1 MRAAA
6 ACVLVTA
13 ALAAAAAPRVP
24 PLVAQPKP
32 AKRMVFGSAEY
43 KAAVPRMAL
52 LRHVLL
58 THVSYVLS
66 VGLVQTAVY
75 SCLPYLKDAGVLTQ
89 RQISRMLTVG
99 TACFVVGKLSTAQI
113 LDLVGPK
120 AAFITN
126 MLIGSLLCFTFAS
139 GAPGTAAEVCWGV
152 YKLWSA
158 TSWPSVVQML
168 AYWSDRC
175 DSVKAFAL
183 YSTASRTGA
192 IVASLGV
199 GVLMRRSER
208 GWQMALYGTGIATLL
223 VFLLCK
229 GVVDETP
236 ARVLGPRGVTAASAL
251 EPPRATWLA
260 TLRMRVRRL
269 EAGRNEQFL
278 ARQRH
283 SPPLWRS
290 ESAGPDDAV
299 HLKPAAL
306 LHMFAG
312 RANFWLAIGA
322 AMGYSPIRQF
332 EALIPLFL
340 RESRGH
346 SPGATLGA
354 SAAATAYH
362 MTYWISA
369 GVGNQIYFKLK
380 QWQQLCMAMMLLCA
394 HLANLL
400 LMAWCERQPDQ
411 PLGRLG
417 QIGCMAMLGGTIAV
431 PATGVLNIFTMD
443 MGKADGS
450 AMLSA
455 LLDAAGAFSA
465 IGFFRVYDGLRLR
478 YGWSGVLLLLAG
490 LSAWTILC
498 EGALL
503 TRDLFKFRR
512 GYVVNPVRT
521 RGSLPMRY
529 QTDSWA
535 IKEIDR

>member
-1 MRAAA
+1 MRTAAA
-6 ACVLVTA
+6 YVILTA
-13 ALAAAAAPRVP
+13 ALVAAAAPRAP
-24 PLVAQPKP
+24 PLVPQPKP

-43 KAAVPRMAL
+43 KAAVPRTAL

-75 SCLPYLKDAGVLTQ
+75 SCLPYLKDSGVLTQ

-126 MLIGSLLCFTFAS
+126 MLIGSLLCFTIAF
-139 GAPGTAAEVCWGV
+139 GAPGIATEVCWGV

-168 AYWSDRC
+168 AYWSGRR

-208 GWQMALYGTGIATLL
+208 GWQIALCGTGVATLL

-229 GVVDETP
+229 GAVDETP
-236 ARVLGPRGVTAASAL
+236 ARVLGPNVTAASAL
-251 EPPRATWLA
+251 EPPRAHPLVR
-260 TLRMRVRRL
+260 TLRLRVRRL
-269 EAGRNEQFL
+269 EAGWRQQFL
-278 ARQRH
+278 DRQRQRN

-312 RANFWLAIGA
+312 RANFCARRHH
-322 AMGYSPIRQF
+322 P
-332 EALIPLFL
+332 P
-340 RESRGH
+340 
-346 SPGATLGA
+346 P
-354 SAAATAYH
+354 SAATRRRLQNPAQTEPPHPSHA
-362 MTYWISA
+362 
-369 GVGNQIYFKLK
+369 
-380 QWQQLCMAMMLLCA
+380 CPLLV
-394 HLANLL
+394 
-400 LMAWCERQPDQ
+400 R
-411 PLGRLG
+411 PLR
-417 QIGCMAMLGGTIAV
+417 
-431 PATGVLNIFTMD
+431 F
-443 MGKADGS
+443 
-450 AMLSA
+450 
-455 LLDAAGAFSA
+455 
-465 IGFFRVYDGLRLR
+465 
-478 YGWSGVLLLLAG
+478 
-490 LSAWTILC
+490 
-498 EGALL
+498 
-503 TRDLFKFRR
+503 
-512 GYVVNPVRT
+512 
-521 RGSLPMRY
+521 
-529 QTDSWA
+529 
-535 IKEIDR
+535 

>member
-1 MRAAA
+1 MRTAAA
-6 ACVLVTA
+6 YVILTA
-13 ALAAAAAPRVP
+13 ALVAAAAPRAP
-24 PLVAQPKP
+24 PLVVQPKP

-43 KAAVPRMAL
+43 KAAVPRTAL

-75 SCLPYLKDAGVLTQ
+75 SCLPYLKDSGVLTQ

-126 MLIGSLLCFTFAS
+126 MLIGSLLCFTIAF
-139 GAPGTAAEVCWGV
+139 GAGGSIAAEVCWGV

-168 AYWSDRC
+168 AYWSDRR

-199 GVLMRRSER
+199 GVLMRHSER
-208 GWQMALYGTGIATLL
+208 GWQIALCGTGVATLL

-236 ARVLGPRGVTAASAL
+236 ARVLGPNVTAASAL
-251 EPPRATWLA
+251 EPPRAHPLVR

-269 EAGRNEQFL
+269 EAGWRQQFL
-278 ARQRH
+278 DGERQRH

-312 RANFWLAIGA
+312 RANFCARRHRHPLA
-322 AMGYSPIRQF
+322 
-332 EALIPLFL
+332 
-340 RESRGH
+340 
-346 SPGATLGA
+346 
-354 SAAATAYH
+354 AAATRRHPPPAPEPCP
-362 MTYWISA
+362 T
-369 GVGNQIYFKLK
+369 K
-380 QWQQLCMAMMLLCA
+380 QPHPPHACP
-394 HLANLL
+394 LL
-400 LMAWCERQPDQ
+400 LQ
-411 PLGRLG
+411 PL
-417 QIGCMAMLGGTIAV
+417 
-431 PATGVLNIFTMD
+431 
-443 MGKADGS
+443 
-450 AMLSA
+450 
-455 LLDAAGAFSA
+455 
-465 IGFFRVYDGLRLR
+465 
-478 YGWSGVLLLLAG
+478 
-490 LSAWTILC
+490 
-498 EGALL
+498 
-503 TRDLFKFRR
+503 LF
-512 GYVVNPVRT
+512 
-521 RGSLPMRY
+521 
-529 QTDSWA
+529 
-535 IKEIDR
+535 

>member
-1 MRAAA
+1 MRIAAA
-6 ACVLVTA
+6 YVILTA
-13 ALAAAAAPRVP
+13 ALVAAAAPRAP

-43 KAAVPRMAL
+43 KAAVPRSAL

-75 SCLPYLKDAGVLTQ
+75 SCLPYLKDSGVLTQ

-126 MLIGSLLCFTFAS
+126 MLIGSLLCFTIAF
-139 GAPGTAAEVCWGV
+139 GAGGSIAAEVCWGV

-168 AYWSDRC
+168 AYWSDRR

-192 IVASLGV
+192 IVASLCV
-199 GVLMRRSER
+199 GVLMRHSER
-208 GWQMALYGTGIATLL
+208 GWQIALCGTGVATLL

-236 ARVLGPRGVTAASAL
+236 ARVLGPNVTAASAL
-251 EPPRATWLA
+251 EPPRAHPLVR

-269 EAGRNEQFL
+269 EAGWRQQFL
-278 ARQRH
+278 DGERQRH

-312 RANFWLAIGA
+312 RANFCARRHRHPLA
-322 AMGYSPIRQF
+322 
-332 EALIPLFL
+332 
-340 RESRGH
+340 
-346 SPGATLGA
+346 
-354 SAAATAYH
+354 AAATRRH
-362 MTYWISA
+362 
-369 GVGNQIYFKLK
+369 
-380 QWQQLCMAMMLLCA
+380 
-394 HLANLL
+394 
-400 LMAWCERQPDQ
+400 P
-411 PLGRLG
+411 PP
-417 QIGCMAMLGGTIAV
+417 V
-431 PATGVLNIFTMD
+431 PG
-443 MGKADGS
+443 
-450 AMLSA
+450 
-455 LLDAAGAFSA
+455 
-465 IGFFRVYDGLRLR
+465 
-478 YGWSGVLLLLAG
+478 
-490 LSAWTILC
+490 
-498 EGALL
+498 
-503 TRDLFKFRR
+503 
-512 GYVVNPVRT
+512 
-521 RGSLPMRY
+521 
-529 QTDSWA
+529 
-535 IKEIDR
+535 

>member
-1 MRAAA
+1 MCAKKNALLGGRLVPAASPKTKQAGLVIFAMVAKAVRTAA
-6 ACVLVTA
+6 ACMILTTALV
-13 ALAAAAAPRVP
+13 AAAAPRAP

-43 KAAVPRMAL
+43 KAAVPRTAL

-75 SCLPYLKDAGVLTQ
+75 SCLPYLKDSGVLTQ

-126 MLIGSLLCFTFAS
+126 MLIGSLLCFTIAF
-139 GAPGTAAEVCWGV
+139 GAPGIAAEVCWGV

-168 AYWSDRC
+168 AYWSGRR

-208 GWQMALYGTGIATLL
+208 GWQIALCGTGVATLL

-236 ARVLGPRGVTAASAL
+236 ARVLGPNVTAASAL
-251 EPPRATWLA
+251 EPPRAHPLVR
-260 TLRMRVRRL
+260 TLRLRVRRL
-269 EAGRNEQFL
+269 EAGWRQQFL
-278 ARQRH
+278 DRQRQRN

-312 RANFWLAIGA
+312 RANFCARRH
-322 AMGYSPIRQF
+322 P
-332 EALIPLFL
+332 
-340 RESRGH
+340 
-346 SPGATLGA
+346 ATTRRHPPPA
-354 SAAATAYH
+354 PEPCPTEPPHPSHA
-362 MTYWISA
+362 
-369 GVGNQIYFKLK
+369 
-380 QWQQLCMAMMLLCA
+380 CP
-394 HLANLL
+394 LL
-400 LMAWCERQPDQ
+400 LR
-411 PLGRLG
+411 PLR
-417 QIGCMAMLGGTIAV
+417 
-431 PATGVLNIFTMD
+431 F
-443 MGKADGS
+443 
-450 AMLSA
+450 
-455 LLDAAGAFSA
+455 
-465 IGFFRVYDGLRLR
+465 
-478 YGWSGVLLLLAG
+478 
-490 LSAWTILC
+490 
-498 EGALL
+498 
-503 TRDLFKFRR
+503 
-512 GYVVNPVRT
+512 
-521 RGSLPMRY
+521 
-529 QTDSWA
+529 
-535 IKEIDR
+535 

>member
-1 MRAAA
+1 M
-6 ACVLVTA
+6 LTA
-13 ALAAAAAPRVP
+13 ALVAAAAPRAP
-24 PLVAQPKP
+24 LLVAQPKP
-32 AKRMVFGSAEY
+32 ARRMVFGSAEY
-43 KAAVPRMAL
+43 KAAVPRTAL

-75 SCLPYLKDAGVLTQ
+75 SCLPYLKDSGVLTQ

-113 LDLVGPK
+113 LDQVGPK

-126 MLIGSLLCFTFAS
+126 MLIGSLLCFCIAF
-139 GAPGTAAEVCWGV
+139 GAPGIAAEVCWGV

-168 AYWSDRC
+168 AYWSGRR

-199 GVLMRRSER
+199 GMLMRRSER
-208 GWQMALYGTGIATLL
+208 GWQIALCGTGVATLL

-236 ARVLGPRGVTAASAL
+236 ARVLGPNVTAASAL
-251 EPPRATWLA
+251 EPPRAHLLVRA
-260 TLRMRVRRL
+260 GEALRRRTSGL
-269 EAGRNEQFL
+269 EAGWRQQFL
-278 ARQRH
+278 DRQKH
-283 SPPLWRS
+283 STPLWRS
-290 ESAGPDDAV
+290 ESAGPDDPV

-306 LHMFAG
+306 LQMFAG

-340 RESRGH
+340 RESRGR
-346 SPGATLGA
+346 SPGAALGA

-362 MTYWISA
+362 VAYWISA

-380 QWQQLCMAMMLLCA
+380 QWQQLCMVMVLLCA
-394 HLANLL
+394 HLLNLL
-400 LMAWCERQPDQ
+400 FMAWCERQPVT

-417 QIGCMAMLGGTIAV
+417 QIGCMAVLGGTIAV

-455 LLDAAGAFSA
+455 LLDAAGAFAA
-465 IGFFRVYDGLRLR
+465 IGFFRAYDGLRQR

-490 LSAWTILC
+490 LSAWTIVC

-521 RGSLPMRY
+521 RGSLPLRY

-535 IKEIDR
+535 FKEMDR

>member
-1 MRAAA
+1 MRTAA
-6 ACVLVTA
+6 ACVILAGALV
-13 ALAAAAAPRVP
+13 AAATPRAPQ
-24 PLVAQPKP
+24 LVAQPKP
-32 AKRMVFGSAEY
+32 AKLVAQPKPALLAAQRMVFGSAEY
-43 KAAVPRMAL
+43 KAAVPRIAL

-75 SCLPYLKDAGVLTQ
+75 SCLPYLKDSGVLTQ

-120 AAFITN
+120 AAFIVN
-126 MLIGSLLCFTFAS
+126 MLIGCLLCFTIAL
-139 GAPGTAAEVCWGV
+139 GAPGVAVEVCWGV

-168 AYWSDRC
+168 AYWSGRR

-208 GWQMALYGTGIATLL
+208 GWQTALCGTGVATLL

-236 ARVLGPRGVTAASAL
+236 ARVLGPNVTAASAL
-251 EPPRATWLA
+251 EPPPANPLVR
-260 TLRMRVRRL
+260 TLFLRVRRL
-269 EAGRNEQFL
+269 NEGWRQQFL
-278 ARQRH
+278 DRPRRRQG
-283 SPPLWRS
+283 SPLWRS
-290 ESAGPDDAV
+290 ESAGPDDPV

-340 RESRGH
+340 SESRGR

-362 MTYWISA
+362 VAYWICA
-369 GVGNQIYFKLK
+369 GVGNQVYLP
-380 QWQQLCMAMMLLCA
+380 LLPA
-394 HLANLL
+394 S
-400 LMAWCERQPDQ
+400 
-411 PLGRLG
+411 PL
-417 QIGCMAMLGGTIAV
+417 
-431 PATGVLNIFTMD
+431 P
-443 MGKADGS
+443 
-450 AMLSA
+450 
-455 LLDAAGAFSA
+455 
-465 IGFFRVYDGLRLR
+465 
-478 YGWSGVLLLLAG
+478 
-490 LSAWTILC
+490 
-498 EGALL
+498 
-503 TRDLFKFRR
+503 
-512 GYVVNPVRT
+512 
-521 RGSLPMRY
+521 
-529 QTDSWA
+529 
-535 IKEIDR
+535 